1 MYVPYRAD
9 AGQGKNTTIHSDIG
23 MTRVCQNATGEIF
36 REHTKKSQAD
46 FDEQLKLCPKKF
58 KSNLKSMLGVTTV
71 DFFWFTVRWATLQ
84 QLLVKTK
91 VQGL

>member
-1 MYVPYRAD
+1 MLTPAKEKTLRYILTYRYD
-9 AGQGKNTTIHSDIG
+9 S
-23 MTRVCQNATGEIF
+23 RLCQNATGEIF

-71 DFFWFTVRWATLQ
+71 DFCWFTVRWATLQ